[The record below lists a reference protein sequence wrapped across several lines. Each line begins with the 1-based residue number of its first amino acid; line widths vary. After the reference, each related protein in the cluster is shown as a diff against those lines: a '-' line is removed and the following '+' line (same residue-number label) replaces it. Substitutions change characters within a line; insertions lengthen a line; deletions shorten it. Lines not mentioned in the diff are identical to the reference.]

1 MKMLT
6 LNAHCFRLQ
15 YNSRNDCVEGAAA
28 ESSFRDSSVAAPRPP
43 HVFKI
48 ISFQGHY

>member
-1 MKMLT
+1 
-6 LNAHCFRLQ
+6 
-15 YNSRNDCVEGAAA
+15 VEGAAA

-48 ISFQGHY
+48 KAE